1 MIARAHD
8 DATGD
13 SSDARRGDGTTRRGY
28 LAVFG
33 GEQLSDRDRPAEIV
47 RSEF

>member
-8 DATGD
+8 GATGD
-13 SSDARRGDGTTRRGY
+13 SSAAQRGDGTTRRGY

-33 GEQLSDRDRPAEIV
+33 GEQPFDRDRLAEIV
-47 RSEF
+47 RGEF